1 MSDNLMLRKTIEEYL
16 AAKGLTVKETVVDE
30 LLCLTTPV
38 TVANHPANLY
48 VFCVTNNDFIVRLD
62 FGKIEGT
69 VEEVLRKVNHLNAV
83 LARMR
88 AFVTVKGH
96 VLLEYWLDD
105 VRNGLITT
113 AMDNCVSEL
122 NGTRCRGVLDE
133 LVAMCHEE
141 Q

>member
-1 MSDNLMLRKTIEEYL
+1 MADNLMLRKTIEDYL
-16 AAKGLTVKETVVDE
+16 TAKGLTVKEMVVDE
-30 LLCLTTPV
+30 LLCLTSPV
-38 TVANHPANLY
+38 TVANHPAMLY

-62 FGKIEGT
+62 FGKFEGA
-69 VEEVLRKVNHLNAV
+69 VEEVLHKVNRLNAV

-113 AMDNCVSEL
+113 AIDNCASEL
-122 NGTRCRGVLDE
+122 GGARCRGALDE
-133 LVAMCHEE
+133 LVFMCHEE
-141 Q
+141 I